1 MRGGGGDRG
10 KRSGKYNLLFS
21 PYLGSSKNIH
31 PNKTKP
37 SRLKNSNLV
46 PPSGGN
52 NLSPTMAQL
61 IVNDVCSFFC
71 LLRKF

>member
-1 MRGGGGDRG
+1 MRGGGGGEIG
-10 KRSGKYNLLFS
+10 KRSGKYNLLLS

-31 PNKTKP
+31 PNK

-52 NLSPTMAQL
+52 NLSMNEQ
-61 IVNDVCSFFC
+61 
-71 LLRKF
+71 